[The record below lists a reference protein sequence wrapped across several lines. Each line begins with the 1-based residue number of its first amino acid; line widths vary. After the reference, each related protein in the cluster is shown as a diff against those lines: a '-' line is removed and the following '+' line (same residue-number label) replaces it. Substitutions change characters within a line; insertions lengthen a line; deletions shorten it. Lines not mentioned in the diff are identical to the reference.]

1 MNMARVVS
9 LWTDGRTGRE
19 DIFRRVWIYDCLQ
32 NFFGISQRE
41 EGDAG
46 KVLLKGLLR
55 VRVGA

>member
-1 MNMARVVS
+1 MKIARVAS
-9 LWTDGRTGRE
+9 LCTGGRAGG
-19 DIFRRVWIYDCLQ
+19 DILRRVWIYDCLQ
-32 NFFGISQRE
+32 NFLGISQRE